1 MSEICD
7 GPIIWIEKTR
17 VWYAPWKEKVFG
29 IRVNGVVI
37 PLKQPEPDTFKNAVQ
52 KAALSRFKG
61 KTGSLGGSRMWD
73 LLREDWWAINS
84 TLKSYGGDP
93 LPEEL
98 MTAESFL
105 FNAKRGRPECLDK
118 ADCLEDDRRYPY
130 RIIF

>member
-1 MSEICD
+1 MSESCD
-7 GPIIWIEKTR
+7 GPLIWIEKTR

-52 KAALSRFKG
+52 KATASRFEG
-61 KTGSLGGSRMWD
+61 KNGGLGGSRTWD
-73 LLREDWWAINS
+73 LLREDWWDINNV
-84 TLKSYGGDP
+84 LKSYGGDP

-98 MTAESFL
+98 MTADGFL
-105 FNAKRGRPECLDK
+105 FNFKRGRSERLGKEDYLD
-118 ADCLEDDRRYPY
+118 DNQRYSY